1 MAIPGWLPASWP
13 APANIRAGISLRTFA
28 GMSLGPYASANM
40 GLHVGDERAAV
51 LENRALLAEAL
62 QLPSAPIWLRQV
74 HGTTVVRIDPSNV
87 AAHQAAP
94 DAPEADAAVTHTAG
108 VVLAIQTAD
117 CLPILLCDRRGQTL
131 GAVHAGWRGVALG
144 AIEACVNAMATDPQD
159 LLAWIGPGI
168 GPDAFEVGTDV
179 LDAMLATSAA
189 STVDVHRAA
198 FRPRAEHPGKWWC
211 DLPQLAALRLR
222 ALGVSAIHIDPAC
235 TMTDRARFYSHRR
248 DRVTGRMVSLI
259 WRDA

>member
-1 MAIPGWLPASWP
+1 MPGWLPASWP
-13 APANIRAGISLRTFA
+13 APSNIHAGISLRTFA
-28 GMSLGPYASANM
+28 GVSVGPYASANM
-40 GLHVGDERAAV
+40 GLHVGDEPAAV
-51 LENRALLAEAL
+51 LLNRERLAAAL

-74 HGTTVVRIDPSNV
+74 HGTAVVRIEATHAVSE
-87 AAHQAAP
+87 
-94 DAPEADAAVTHTAG
+94 APEADAAITPTAG

-117 CLPILLCDRRGQTL
+117 CLPILLCDRSGQTL

-144 AIEACVNAMATDPQD
+144 AIEACVHAMGADPQD

-168 GPDAFEVGTDV
+168 GPDAFEVGADV
-179 LDAMLATSAA
+179 RDAMLAASPNEIIAA
-189 STVDVHRAA
+189 HRAA

-222 ALGVSAIHIDPAC
+222 ALGLSSIHIEPAC
-235 TMTDRARFYSHRR
+235 TVTDSDRFYSHRR